1 MFMKKTCVW
10 VGAALLL
17 ATTTNAQQQG
27 DSTLNATL
35 DEVVVTAN
43 KLAQKQST
51 TGKVISV
58 INKEQ
63 LEKSAG
69 RTLGQVLNE
78 QAGITI
84 PGALNAMGSPQ
95 TLSVRGAGPGRTL
108 VLIDG
113 VPAFDPSLINSEF
126 DLNLM
131 SLNDIERI
139 EIARGA
145 QSTLYGSDAV
155 GGVVNIIT
163 SKSNVS
169 KSFNLNAT
177 ATYGNLN
184 TFRGNLQLYG
194 KKDKLSYSAKYAR
207 LSTDGFSAATD
218 SAGNKNF
225 EDDGYSGHTF
235 SASVQYQASPKWLLK
250 SFVQRNL
257 YKADVDGGVFTDDK
271 DFTIDN
277 KNTMAGTGFQFKS
290 GKLLL
295 TGNYQY
301 SDIRRNY
308 LNDSADISGFTKYA
322 TDDYFGRNQFIEIFG
337 NYDLGNGFTALL
349 GADYRYSS
357 MNSQYYSLSSFGPY
371 ASTFKDTSVSQT
383 AVYGSVIYQ
392 KNKLSIELGGR
403 LNDHEQYGTNATY
416 TFNPSYQLNKK
427 LRVFGSVAS
436 GFKAPSLYQLY
447 ALFGN
452 KALQPEKGTT
462 YEAGIQQSHKTI
474 TNRIVYFHRDIN
486 NGIDFDNIQYS
497 YFNINKQTVSGIEWE
512 TNWKPVKGLTISGNY
527 TLLLSEESSQSRVTT
542 KDTSYNYL
550 LRRPKHNVNLT
561 ASVNVT
567 SKLTASV
574 SGKYVSERYDA
585 GGYQVPDVKLDDYF
599 LLNAYTSY
607 SFSKKIRV
615 FADVQNVFK
624 TKIVDV
630 WGYNGIPFLANAG
643 ITIEL

>member
-1 MFMKKTCVW
+1 MKTTCVW

-27 DSTLNATL
+27 DTTLNATL

-163 SKSNVS
+163 SKSSISKPFNV
-169 KSFNLNAT
+169 KAT

-194 KKDKLSYSAKYAR
+194 KKDKLTYSAKYAR

-225 EDDGYSGHTF
+225 DDDGYSGHALN
-235 SASVQYQASPKWLLK
+235 ASLQYELNSKWLLK
-250 SFVQRNL
+250 SFVSRNL
-257 YKADVDGGVFTDDK
+257 YEADVDGGVFTDEK

-277 KNTMAGTGFQFKS
+277 KNTMAGAGFQFKQ
-290 GKLLL
+290 GRLQL

-308 LNDSADISGFTKYA
+308 LNDSTDISGFAKFV
-322 TDDYFGRNQFIEIFG
+322 TDNYYGRNQFIELYG
-337 NYDLGNGFTALL
+337 NYDFGKGFTALL
-349 GADYRYSS
+349 GADYRFNS
-357 MNSQYYSLSSFGPY
+357 MNSQYFSLSSFGPY
-371 ASTFKDTSVSQT
+371 TSTFSDTSVQQI
-383 AVYGSVIYQ
+383 ALYGSVIYQ
-392 KNKLSIELGGR
+392 KSKLNIELGGR
-403 LNDHEQYGTNATY
+403 VNSHEQYGTNATY
-416 TFNPSYQLNKK
+416 TFNPSYQVNKNI
-427 LRVFGSVAS
+427 RVFGSVAS

-447 ALFGN
+447 ASFGN
-452 KALQPEKGTT
+452 KDLQPEKGTT
-462 YEAGIQQSHKTI
+462 YEAGIQISNKTI

-486 NGIDFDNIQYS
+486 NGIDFDNIQFS
-497 YFNINKQTVSGIEWE
+497 YFNINQQTVSGLEWE
-512 TNWKPVKGLTISGNY
+512 TNLKPVKGFTISGNY
-527 TLLLSEESSQSRVTT
+527 TLLLSEESSQSRITT

-550 LRRPKHNVNLT
+550 LRRPKHNINLS
-561 ASVNVT
+561 ASVNIT
-567 SKLTASV
+567 DKFSAGIT
-574 SGKYVSERYDA
+574 GKYVSERYDA
-585 GGYQVPDVKLDDYF
+585 GGYQVPDVKLADYF

-607 SFSKKIRV
+607 SFTQKIKV
-615 FADVQNVFK
+615 FADVQNVFN
-624 TKIVDV
+624 TKLVDV
-630 WGYNGIPFLANAG
+630 WGYNGIPFLVNAG
-643 ITIEL
+643 ITVEL

>member
-1 MFMKKTCVW
+1 MKTTCVW

-27 DSTLNATL
+27 DTTLNATL

-78 QAGITI
+78 QAGVTI

-163 SKSNVS
+163 SKSSIS
-169 KSFNLNAT
+169 KPFNIKAT
-177 ATYGNLN
+177 AAYANLN

-225 EDDGYSGHTF
+225 DDDGYSGHALN
-235 SASVQYQASPKWLLK
+235 ASLQYELNSKWLLK
-250 SFVQRNL
+250 SFVSRNL
-257 YKADVDGGVFTDDK
+257 YNADVDGGVFTDDK

-277 KNTMAGTGFQFKS
+277 KNTMAGAGFQFKQ
-290 GKLLL
+290 GRLQL

-308 LNDSADISGFTKYA
+308 LNDSTDISGFAKFV
-322 TDDYFGRNQFIEIFG
+322 TDDYYGRNQFIEVFG
-337 NYDLGNGFTALL
+337 NYDFGKGFTALL
-349 GADYRYSS
+349 GADYRFNS

-371 ASTFKDTSVSQT
+371 TSNFSDTSVQQL

-392 KNKLSIELGGR
+392 KSKLNIELGGR
-403 LNDHEQYGTNATY
+403 INSHEQYGTNATY
-416 TFNPSYQLNKK
+416 TFNPSYQVNKNI
-427 LRVFGSVAS
+427 RVFGSIAS

-447 ALFGN
+447 ASFGN
-452 KALQPEKGTT
+452 KDLQPEKGTT
-462 YEAGIQQSHKTI
+462 YEAGIQLSHKTI
-474 TNRIVYFHRDIN
+474 TNRFVYFHRDIN

-497 YFNINKQTVSGIEWE
+497 YFNINQQTVSGLEWE

-550 LRRPKHNVNLT
+550 LRRPKHNINLS
-561 ASVNVT
+561 ASVNIT
-567 SKLTASV
+567 SKLTASIT
-574 SGKYVSERYDA
+574 GKYVSERYDA
-585 GGYQVPDVKLDDYF
+585 GGYQLPDVKLDDYF
-599 LLNAYTSY
+599 LLNAYASY
-607 SFSKKIRV
+607 SFSNKIRV
-615 FADVQNVFK
+615 FADVQNVFNA
-624 TKIVDV
+624 KIVDV
-630 WGYNGIPFLANAG
+630 WGYNGIPLLVNAG
-643 ITIEL
+643 IMVEL

>member
-17 ATTTNAQQQG
+17 ATTTNAQLQG

-163 SKSNVS
+163 GKSNVS
-169 KSFNLNAT
+169 KPFNLNAT

-194 KKDKLSYSAKYAR
+194 KKNKLTYSAKYAR

-225 EDDGYSGHTF
+225 DDDAYSGHAL
-235 SASVQYQASPKWLLK
+235 SASIQYQASQQWLLK
-250 SFVQRNL
+250 SFVQCNL

-308 LNDSADISGFTKYA
+308 LNDSADISGFSKYV
-322 TDDYFGRNQFIEIFG
+322 TDDYFGRNQFIELFG
-337 NYDLGNGFTALL
+337 NYDLGKGFTALL

-403 LNDHEQYGTNATY
+403 LNNHEQYGANATY
-416 TFNPSYQLNKK
+416 TFNPSYQLNKN

-447 ALFGN
+447 ASFGN
-452 KALQPEKGTT
+452 KELQPEKGTT
-462 YEAGIQQSHKTI
+462 YEAGIQQSHKTM
-474 TNRIVYFHRDIN
+474 TNRIVFFHRDIN

-497 YFNINKQTVSGIEWE
+497 YFNINQQTVSGLELE
-512 TNWKPVKGLTISGNY
+512 TNWKPVKSLTISGNY

-561 ASVNVT
+561 ASVNIT

-599 LLNAYTSY
+599 LLNAYASY
-607 SFSKKIRV
+607 NFSKKFRV
-615 FADVQNVFK
+615 FADVQNVFS
-624 TKIVDV
+624 TKI
-630 WGYNGIPFLANAG
+630 GGCTGL
-643 ITIEL
+643 

>member
-1 MFMKKTCVW
+1 MKTTCVW

-27 DSTLNATL
+27 DTTLNTTL

-43 KLAQKQST
+43 KLAQKQSQ

-63 LEKSAG
+63 LEKSTG

-108 VLIDG
+108 VLVDG

-131 SLNDIERI
+131 NLNDIERI

-145 QSTLYGSDAV
+145 QSTLYGSDAI

-163 SKSNVS
+163 TKSSVS
-169 KSFNLNAT
+169 KPFNVKAT
-177 ATYGNLN
+177 AAYGSLN
-184 TFRGNLQLYG
+184 TFRGNLQLFG
-194 KKDKLSYSAKYAR
+194 KQNKISYSAKFAR
-207 LSTDGFSAATD
+207 LSTDGFSAAHD
-218 SAGNKNF
+218 STGNKNF
-225 EDDGYSGHTF
+225 DDDGYSGQAL
-235 SASVQYQASPKWLLK
+235 SASVQFQANEKWLLK

-257 YKADVDGGVFTDDK
+257 YESDVDGGVFMDDK

-277 KNTMAGTGFQFKS
+277 KNTMAGAGFQYKS
-290 GKLLL
+290 GKISI

-301 SDIRRNY
+301 SDIQRNY
-308 LNDSADISGFTKYA
+308 LNDSTDISGFSKFV
-322 TDDYFGRNQFIEIFG
+322 TDDYFGRNQFIEMYG
-337 NYDLGNGFTALL
+337 NYNIGKGFTAIL

-357 MNSQYYSLSSFGPY
+357 MNSQYFSISSFGPY
-371 ASTFKDTSVSQT
+371 TSNFYDTSVNQL
-383 AVYGSVIYQ
+383 AVYGSVIY
-392 KNKLSIELGGR
+392 NKGKLNIELGSR
-403 LNDHEQYGTNATY
+403 INKHEQYGTNATY
-416 TFNPSYQLNKK
+416 TFNPSYQLNEAW
-427 LRVFGSVAS
+427 RVFGSIAS

-447 ALFGN
+447 SGFGN
-452 KALQPEKGTT
+452 KNLDPEKGTT
-462 YEAGIQQSHKTI
+462 YEAGVQYSDKQFTH
-474 TNRIVYFHRDIN
+474 RLVYFNRNIN
-486 NGIDFDNIQYS
+486 NGIDFDNIQFS
-497 YFNINKQTVSGIEWE
+497 YFNITKQMVSGLELESNLKIGNKI
-512 TNWKPVKGLTISGNY
+512 TLSGNY
-527 TLLLSEESSQSRVTT
+527 TLLLSEENAQSRIST
-542 KDTSYNYL
+542 KDTTYNYL

-561 ASVNVT
+561 ATYSIT
-567 SKLTASV
+567 SKWTASLI
-574 SGKYVSERYDA
+574 GKYVSDRYDA
-585 GGYQVPDVKLDDYF
+585 GGYQVPDVKMDDYF

-607 SFSKKIRV
+607 HFNHKFSTFV
-615 FADVQNVFK
+615 DVQNVLNTTFFD
-624 TKIVDV
+624 IR
-630 WGYNGIPFLANAG
+630 GYNAIPLMLNAG